1 MCDVHA
7 VSFNQFAHRLNSHLS
22 GEPGLAGCP
31 FMSLLHFLRDCIL
44 PGQTKSFHILL
55 DTISPCLPWMSPW
68 FCTFHFHHCA
78 TFNLV
83 SIILAIHMSKL
94 SHLPFLIT
102 KLTGSNPN
110 SSVNSAFFSLFN
122 IPYLILVTFV
132 RVSCIKSSFT
142 SGRKSL

>member
-94 SHLPFLIT
+94 SQSTFLNHQTDWFQSQQFCQFCVFSPFLTYRISFWSR
-102 KLTGSNPN
+102 LC
-110 SSVNSAFFSLFN
+110 AFH
-122 IPYLILVTFV
+122 V
-132 RVSCIKSSFT
+132 
-142 SGRKSL
+142 